1 MVRHGEIKS
10 EQSDDGADQSLG
22 CRSARPKTMPI
33 VSAVVIA
40 GTEKWGWPPGVV
52 RGSARHRLV
61 RKPHGEAAPPLQCR
75 VIRRPVRDPI
85 PGLGDVMAVFS
96 VVLKGTG

>member
-22 CRSARPKTMPI
+22 RRSARPKTMPI

-52 RGSARHRLV
+52 RASARHAWTANHTV
-61 RKPHGEAAPPLQCR
+61 SCPAASMPRHTPP
-75 VIRRPVRDPI
+75 
-85 PGLGDVMAVFS
+85 S
-96 VVLKGTG
+96 S